1 MHKFLETH
9 KLLRLN
15 QEGRENLN
23 RKIRSKE
30 IKSEIKN
37 LREQK
42 SPGPDNFTG
51 KFYQTSIVGVGG
63 RINANLSQTFP
74 EY

>member
-9 KLLRLN
+9 NLLRLN

-23 RKIRSKE
+23 RKISSKE
-30 IKSEIKN
+30 IKSEIKG
-37 LREQK
+37 LRAQK
-42 SPGPDNFTG
+42 SPGPDDFTG

-74 EY
+74 EH